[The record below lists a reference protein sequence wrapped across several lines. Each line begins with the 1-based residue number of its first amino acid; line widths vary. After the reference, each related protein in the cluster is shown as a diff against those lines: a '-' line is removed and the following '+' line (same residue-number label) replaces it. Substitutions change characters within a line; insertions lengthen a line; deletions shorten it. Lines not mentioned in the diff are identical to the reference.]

1 MNASLEWLSA
11 FVASGR
17 SATQMRDLLTA
28 RVATVDAVETLRA
41 DLAPVVVG
49 QVLTAERHPDSDHLW
64 VTTVD
69 AGGAEPLDVICG
81 APNVEVGVRYPFA
94 PVGTTMPGGMKIE
107 RRKIRGRVSNG
118 MLCSARELG
127 LGTDH
132 EGILPLDTTA
142 APGTPLLD
150 AVALGD
156 VRLVIDVLP
165 NRPDLL
171 SHRGLAREIA
181 AAVGRPLLAPDPPAE
196 LPAPR
201 PDGAVRVT
209 VEHPDDA
216 PTYLGL
222 ALHDIRVGPSP
233 EWLVRRLAAVGV
245 RSINNVVDITNYML
259 HGYGQPM
266 HAFDLDRLAG
276 GIAVRRA
283 RWGERLVTLDGVDR
297 ALDESMIVIADD
309 ARPLGIAGVIGGR
322 DSEVTDTTTRI
333 LLEVASFAPRR
344 VRRAAR
350 ALGVS
355 TDASYRN
362 ERGVPPALPLDVA
375 PIAVALLQSLAGAS
389 LAGVPTL
396 VTLPTHLTAVGLRS
410 ARIERFLGLPIPTG
424 EVTRLLSSIGFG
436 VRADGEDMVVTTP
449 WFRSD
454 ITAEVDLLEEVARLR
469 GYDTF
474 PADLRPY
481 RPTTTVDAPLAPL
494 TDRVRETLVGLGLYE
509 ARPIPFVADGGPDA
523 VRIRNPLAENEAYLR
538 TDLLSV
544 LSSRAEHNL
553 RHMTGDVR
561 LFEVGT
567 VFRRGD
573 DRPVEESHAAA
584 LIMGARRPPHFTD
597 PNPPAFDEWDAKGIA
612 ERLASTIVPD
622 GKIELE
628 PGLEGTD
635 VLWHVHVD
643 AAPRGTVRRLA
654 LDAPRWASPAYGVEL
669 CIETTPTTPVAP
681 PGRHAY
687 GDATVSV
694 TGVAGTGAV
703 GVVRV
708 PRYVAPPAVPAVERD
723 VTLLVPD
730 DLLGGAGAV
739 ERVLRPAGTGALLE
753 SLGVVSEYRGPGI
766 PEGVRAVTWRLT
778 FRHPT
783 RTLTEKE
790 VDASQRKL
798 LRTLETE
805 LGVRQRTV

>member
-11 FVASGR
+11 FVDSGL

-28 RVATVDAVETLRA
+28 RVATVDAVEALRA
-41 DLAPVVVG
+41 DLAPIVIG

-69 AGGAEPLDVICG
+69 AGGPEPVDVICG
-81 APNVEVGVRYPFA
+81 APNVRVGVRYPFA

-107 RRKIRGRVSNG
+107 RRKIRGRVSSG

-127 LGTDH
+127 LGTEH
-132 EGILPLDTTA
+132 EGILPLETTA
-142 APGTPLLD
+142 APGTPLLQ
-150 AVALGD
+150 AIALGD
-156 VRLVIDVLP
+156 ARLVVDVTP

-171 SHRGLAREIA
+171 SHRGLAREVA
-181 AAVGRPLLAPDPPAE
+181 AAVGRPLRAPDAAAK

-201 PDGAVRVT
+201 PDGAVPVA
-209 VEHPDDA
+209 VEHPEDA
-216 PTYLGL
+216 PTYMAI
-222 ALHDIRVGPSP
+222 ALRDIRVGPSP

-266 HAFDLDRLAG
+266 HAFDLDRLRG
-276 GIAVRRA
+276 GIVVRRA

-297 ALDESMIVIADD
+297 ALDESMIVIADGT
-309 ARPLGIAGVIGGR
+309 RPQGIAGVIGGR

-333 LLEVASFAPRR
+333 LLEAASFSPRR

-350 ALGVS
+350 ALGLS
-355 TDASYRN
+355 TDASYRF
-362 ERGVPPALPLDVA
+362 ERGVPPELPRDVA
-375 PIAVALLQSLAGAS
+375 AIAVALLQSLAGATLEGDPS
-389 LAGVPTL
+389 VVELAHQPKL
-396 VTLPTHLTAVGLRS
+396 VGLRS
-410 ARIERFLGLPIPTG
+410 TRITQLLGVAIPARETAQ
-424 EVTRLLSSIGFG
+424 LLEAVGFTAQ
-436 VRADGEDMVVTTP
+436 VAGEDHLQVTVP

-469 GYDTF
+469 GYDSF
-474 PADLRPY
+474 PSELRPY
-481 RPTTTVDAPLAPL
+481 RPTTTVDAPLVAVA
-494 TDRVRETLVGLGLYE
+494 DRVRETLVGFGLYE
-509 ARPIPFVADGGPDA
+509 ARPIPFVAVADPDG
-523 VRIRNPLAENEAYLR
+523 VRVRNPLAENEAYLR

-544 LSSRAEHNL
+544 LARRAEHNL

-567 VFRRGD
+567 IFRRGD
-573 DRPVEESHAAA
+573 DRPVEEVHAAA
-584 LIMGARRPPHFTD
+584 LIMGARRPPHFTE

-612 ERLASTIVPD
+612 DRLASTVFP
-622 GKIELE
+622 GGAVELE

-654 LDAPRWASPAYGVEL
+654 LDAPPWASPAYGVEL
-669 CIETTPTTPVAP
+669 CIETTATAAVAP
-681 PGRHAY
+681 PGRHQY
-687 GDATVSV
+687 GDVTVSV
-694 TGVAGTGAV
+694 TGVAGTGAI
-703 GVVRV
+703 GVVQV
-708 PRYVAPPAVPAVERD
+708 FVAPPAFPAAERD
-723 VTLLVPD
+723 VTLVVPD
-730 DLLGGAGAV
+730 DLVGGAGAV
-739 ERVLRPAGTGALLE
+739 ERVLRQAGRGALLE
-753 SLGVVSEYRGPGI
+753 ALGVVSEYRGPHLADGS
-766 PEGVRAVTWRLT
+766 RAVTWRLT

-805 LGVRQRTV
+805 LGVRQRTA